1 MHLQVQLKK
10 TLQSL
15 NKSVFDKFEKLF
27 RNSHAI
33 AKASRPLSDFTWI
46 ARLDDKK
53 GIDVGQTYRNV
64 NSCKEFL
71 VSIAVVERKK
81 IEQQLKDAKMYTIMS
96 DGSRDVSV
104 IENKIVYIHFA
115 LNREVHCYFVGVIEC
130 EHDNGAGIFA
140 AILKADEFEHIAKD
154 ELYSKIIAFV
164 ANILMI
170 KCMSYRIELA
180 FKDAMKSSTL

>member
-1 MHLQVQLKK
+1 MHASTSTAEKK

-15 NKSVFDKFEKLF
+15 NKSVFDKLEKLF

-33 AKASRPLSDFTWI
+33 AKASRPLSDFTQI
-46 ARLDDKK
+46 ARLEEKK

-81 IEQQLKDAKMYTIMS
+81 IEQQLKDAKLYTIMS

-104 IENKIVYIHFA
+104 IENKNVYIHFA
-115 LNREVHCYFVGVIEC
+115 LNGEVHCYFVGLIEC
-130 EHDNGAGIFA
+130 GAGIFD
-140 AILKADEFEHIAKD
+140 AILKAVEFEHIARD
-154 ELYSKIIAFV
+154 ELYSKIIDFV